1 MALDAQRIELL
12 QQMPIFGAV
21 SDEALAFLLE
31 RTRCVRV
38 KAGECFFHENES
50 ANSMFVL
57 EEGEI
62 QILKNWDHHP
72 HVLCHMKTGDCFGEM
87 ALLDLSPRSAT
98 AQAQQDCLAIELTAE
113 ALYALVEHDS
123 AAFAVIQMNIGR
135 ELCRRLRAADDLMF
149 RSLMDQTL
157 PPTPFRES
165 FHAA

>member
-21 SDEALAFLLE
+21 SVEALSFLLE
-31 RTRCVRV
+31 RTRSVRV
-38 KAGECFFHENES
+38 KAGACFFHENDP

-57 EEGEI
+57 EMGEI
-62 QILKNWDHHP
+62 QILKNWGHQP
-72 HVLCHMKTGDCFGEM
+72 HVLCEMKVGDCFGEM

-98 AQAQQDCLAIELTAE
+98 AQAQQDCAAIELTAE
-113 ALYALVEHDS
+113 ALYDLVEHDS
-123 AAFAVIQMNIGR
+123 SAFALIQMNISR
-135 ELCRRLRAADDLMF
+135 ELCRRLRAADDLLF